1 MPSPSIGGVQWRRL
15 IRNQGCGPTLPDSLS
30 TMPLSFEKKR
40 EREGD
45 RGKGVGKKEGADSY
59 VYADMYFKASISPT
73 LRRFVIGVGC
83 ILRYFRFTM
92 ASLPPYLIPGG
103 RRSNESP
110 KHCVESIPTPTF
122 SYSFSKQRIVTGF
135 ETDESRSIFEGRTN
149 FRNEKSREI
158 LTLRYLDCNLRSQ
171 TFSLFLSL
179 SFSLSFYRETKVA
192 SRSEILETWHQTYS
206 NTR

>member
-1 MPSPSIGGVQWRRL
+1 MEEVDPQPGLRANSPRL
-15 IRNQGCGPTLPDSLS
+15 IKYDALILR
-30 TMPLSFEKKR
+30 KKER

-45 RGKGVGKKEGADSY
+45 RGKGVGEKEGADSY

-171 TFSLFLSL
+171 TFSL
-179 SFSLSFYRETKVA
+179 SLSFYQETKVA